1 MNKKEV
7 YKEGI
12 NVASEV
18 YEEKISSMQKN
29 LKENNKRQDNVNTRN
44 HMIQN
49 ELIRNTERIDEDLDK
64 VYDMLGKERIPG
76 NAGSVEFGD
85 NAANNMTGY
94 INGTLN
100 KYNTISNLSALS
112 VDLQLADAVASFL
125 TAAVERDMNTKFH
138 NKLSLLEKNGMLSQ
152 EKFERHKQSVISAK
166 QLTGLGVYAAFSLAP
181 IIDETIKNFL
191 NKKEIANFVIGTYA
205 YINHECTQLISYEI
219 TCLLQQM
226 GIHIKEEKI
235 KKIFEKYKLSSGLS
249 HIPVFTKR
257 NMNIFGNTGKE
268 ELAKEIVS
276 RCDLHN
282 TQVNERALEFIED
295 FMRMSS
301 QEAKKIVD
309 DSMYAQSSL
318 SDITWFS
325 AINYRY
331 IFCDFIKDIVNA
343 RQFAFYDLENDVYGH
358 IRESRKE
365 VLENVIRNVNS
376 KKNRFLSK
384 GKRKDIIE
392 ASMKVMEYSLNPNYD
407 ISMDTKM
414 IRRKMEVMEIYGL
427 Q

>member
-18 YEEKISSMQKN
+18 YEEKLSSMQKN

-76 NAGSVEFGD
+76 NAGSAEFGD

-205 YINHECTQLISYEI
+205 YINHEYTQLISYEI

-226 GIHIKEEKI
+226 G
-235 KKIFEKYKLSSGLS
+235 
-249 HIPVFTKR
+249 
-257 NMNIFGNTGKE
+257 
-268 ELAKEIVS
+268 
-276 RCDLHN
+276 
-282 TQVNERALEFIED
+282 
-295 FMRMSS
+295 
-301 QEAKKIVD
+301 
-309 DSMYAQSSL
+309 
-318 SDITWFS
+318 
-325 AINYRY
+325 
-331 IFCDFIKDIVNA
+331 
-343 RQFAFYDLENDVYGH
+343 
-358 IRESRKE
+358 
-365 VLENVIRNVNS
+365 
-376 KKNRFLSK
+376 
-384 GKRKDIIE
+384 
-392 ASMKVMEYSLNPNYD
+392 EYSCAGKPHVRSDGNRQ
-407 ISMDTKM
+407 SGT
-414 IRRKMEVMEIYGL
+414 RKPLGASL
-427 Q
+427 LA